1 MTDDRRNPAH
11 NFQRLGGTL
20 GEMSAISNAE
30 KLACAKRELQ
40 MRENVYPR
48 WIDKGKLTNQKAQH
62 QLAVMRAIVEDYK
75 KLVDAERLL

>member
-1 MTDDRRNPAH
+1 MTD
-11 NFQRLGGTL
+11 
-20 GEMSAISNAE
+20 AITNAE

-48 WIDKGKLTNQKAQH
+48 WIAQNKIREAEARH

-75 KLVDAERLL
+75 KLVDAERLI